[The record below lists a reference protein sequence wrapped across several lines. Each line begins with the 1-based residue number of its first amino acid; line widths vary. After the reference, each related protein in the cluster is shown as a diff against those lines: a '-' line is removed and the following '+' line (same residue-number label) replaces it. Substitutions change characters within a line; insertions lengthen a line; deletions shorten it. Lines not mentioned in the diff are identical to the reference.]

1 MMYLRC
7 LKTIALEIFVLV
19 MYLASI
25 ALLITSCVKI
35 NWLKLDKLYL
45 GICIAI
51 MVITV
56 AAVFTQISLIIFKT
70 RGQKIFMI
78 KYSIVRAA
86 VVFCINL
93 VELIL
98 LLIEFDKVN
107 YPCRGSNYEY
117 ICESSEK
124 DYYTGIIDSA
134 QIKLAYAT
142 FIYGMCVG
150 VSEIIISIIL
160 CRRYETLEPPFDPP
174 QDKEKGNE
182 NGNEVVV
189 SYQIANNN
197 TKSKQIQQNNPTTE
211 NGFQLTT
218 NLRLN
223 KNEKK

>member
-1 MMYLRC
+1 MYLRC
-7 LKTIALEIFVLV
+7 LKTIALEIFVMV

-56 AAVFTQISLIIFKT
+56 AAVFTQLSLIIFKK
-70 RGQKIFMI
+70 REQKIYMI
-78 KYSIVRAA
+78 KYGIVRAA

-93 VELIL
+93 MELIL

-117 ICESSEK
+117 ICGSSDK

-134 QIKLAYAT
+134 QIKLTYAT
-142 FIYGMCVG
+142 FIYGMWVG

-160 CRRYETLEPPFDPP
+160 CRRYGKLEPPFDPP
-174 QDKEKGNE
+174 QDKENG

-218 NLRLN
+218 NMRLN
-223 KNEKK
+223 INNKK